1 MPKKTF
7 MLLLFSSAILVYLGF
22 SSLRPFKS
30 RPAKNDAEAM
40 ATPKLPDSYDKV
52 LEQQGRFYITGD
64 NRQWRVS
71 FGDGPGARV
80 RGWPSKGGL
89 YTLSSCLRVELDFLG
104 LDHFEEAD
112 RPQNSTSA
120 EADEEAHC
128 KRMRQLGAT
137 WWPSPDDET
146 MWWFLN
152 PEHSWD
158 LDKPVN
164 YSGWPAQGGVWV
176 LNTTIIGASEMGA
189 GRIHIAT
196 TMDERCKIMEK
207 LGAVYYAKPEDCPL
221 LDLSDEVVPGT

>member
-1 MPKKTF
+1 MPKQTS
-7 MLLLFSSAILVYLGF
+7 MLVVFSSVVLVYFGF

-30 RPAKNDAEAM
+30 HPVKNDAEAM

-52 LEQQGRFYITGD
+52 LEQQGPFYIPGD
-64 NRQWRVS
+64 HRQWRVS

-89 YTLSSCLRVELDFLG
+89 YTLSSCLTVELDFLG
-104 LDHFEEAD
+104 LNRFEEAD
-112 RPQNSTSA
+112 RPQNPKSA

-137 WWPSPDDET
+137 WWPSPDDES

-152 PEHSWD
+152 PEEKWK
-158 LDKPVN
+158 LTKPVT
-164 YSGWPAQGGVWV
+164 YFGWPAQGGVWV

-196 TMDERCKIMEK
+196 TTYGR
-207 LGAVYYAKPEDCPL
+207 AVQNHGETWCCI
-221 LDLSDEVVPGT
+221 LSEA